1 MISQYRKEA
10 DAIIILADVQGLH
23 MMLQCYITLNKGRIE
38 I

>member
-10 DAIIILADVQGLH
+10 GAIILAGVQGLH